1 MVLRMSRL
9 TRCPRNFARSFVPVR
24 FAFVASLALL
34 LILCERSL
42 VPAQSNGTAPSRRS
56 HSTRSGTASARL
68 AVDVVKL
75 KSGQTL
81 RGTVAR
87 MEPDGSITLALEREW
102 LRKANPALLA
112 TTEAEEARTRT
123 AALEQLRDRL
133 QHELTKTPADS
144 GLATFL
150 RVEQK
155 RIAGLLANAAAG
167 SRESAPPQSGS
178 THSTRPQFV
187 FVELPKK
194 KIARITPASIAHK
207 QIAGWS
213 WYERL
218 PHVESRDAEE
228 LARELQHRH
237 IDPTQP
243 LPDMSDR
250 LPLRL
255 QDERE
260 WSARIAIVSSALGK
274 PLEFQGTGDLLVR
287 ADHAKNADDLAPLI
301 AKMFGGQVDSL
312 FKDLLNEG
320 RATAATPQSSN
331 AWLEPAI
338 REAEKEKARAFRAT
352 RVDLSLERHQATV
365 NSVFVVQL
373 ANGKWETIWSD
384 HAVEDGS
391 QARPAAEANITGD
404 PQIKSALAL
413 LKSLGA
419 GGDDQVGAAI
429 RMGAATMAAQQT
441 VNNHFAAFE
450 TPFLRQ
456 LDGPPLSWGQ

>member
-1 MVLRMSRL
+1 M
-9 TRCPRNFARSFVPVR
+9 
-24 FAFVASLALL
+24 
-34 LILCERSL
+34 
-42 VPAQSNGTAPSRRS
+42 
-56 HSTRSGTASARL
+56 L
-68 AVDVVKL
+68 AV
-75 KSGQTL
+75 
-81 RGTVAR
+81 
-87 MEPDGSITLALEREW
+87 ERAW

-112 TTEAEEARTRT
+112 TTETEEARTRT
-123 AALEQLRDRL
+123 AALEQLRDRIK
-133 QHELTKTPADS
+133 QELTKTPADS
-144 GLATFL
+144 ALATFL

-155 RIAGLLANAAAG
+155 RVAGLLADA
-167 SRESAPPQSGS
+167 SAEPRDGAPRQ
-178 THSTRPQFV
+178 TAPPQFV
-187 FVELPKK
+187 FVELPKR
-194 KIARITPASIAHK
+194 KIARITPASVAHK
-207 QIAGWS
+207 QVAGWG

-218 PHVESRDAEE
+218 DKVESRDADD
-228 LARELQHRH
+228 LARQLKHRH

-243 LPDMSDR
+243 LPDLSDR

-255 QDERE
+255 QDDRE
-260 WSARIAIVSSALGK
+260 WSARMALVSHALGK

-301 AKMFGGQVDSL
+301 AKMFGGQLDSL
-312 FKDLLNEG
+312 MKDLLNEG
-320 RATAATPQSSN
+320 HANAPTPQSSS

-365 NSVFVVQL
+365 NSAFVVQL

-384 HAVEDGS
+384 HAIEDGS
-391 QARPAAEANITGD
+391 QPRPAIEANITAD
-404 PQIKSALAL
+404 PQAKSALSL

-419 GGDDQVGAAI
+419 GGDEQVASAI

-450 TPFLRQ
+450 TPFLHQ

>member
-1 MVLRMSRL
+1 V
-9 TRCPRNFARSFVPVR
+9 
-24 FAFVASLALL
+24 
-34 LILCERSL
+34 
-42 VPAQSNGTAPSRRS
+42 
-56 HSTRSGTASARL
+56 
-68 AVDVVKL
+68 
-75 KSGQTL
+75 
-81 RGTVAR
+81 
-87 MEPDGSITLALEREW
+87 EPDGSITLALEREW
-102 LRKANPALLA
+102 LRRANPALLA
-112 TTEAEEARTRT
+112 TTETEEARTRT
-123 AALEQLRDRL
+123 AALEQLRDRI
-133 QHELTKTPADS
+133 QQELAKTPAES
-144 GLATFL
+144 ALATFL

-155 RIAGLLANAAAG
+155 RVAGLLADAG
-167 SRESAPPQSGS
+167 SRESAPPQSAPA
-178 THSTRPQFV
+178 HSARPQFV

-194 KIARITPASIAHK
+194 KIARITPASVAHK

-218 PHVESRDAEE
+218 ANVESRDAEE

-237 IDPTQP
+237 IDPTQA

-260 WSARIAIVSSALGK
+260 WSARMALVSSALGK
-274 PLEFQGTGDLLVR
+274 PLEFQGTGNLLVR

-320 RATAATPQSSN
+320 HPTAANPQSSSN

-338 REAEKEKARAFRAT
+338 REAEKDKSRAFRAT
-352 RVDLSLERHQATV
+352 RVDLSLERHQASV

-384 HAVEDGS
+384 RAVEDGS
-391 QARPAAEANITGD
+391 QARLAAEANITGD
-404 PQIKSALAL
+404 PQIKSALSL

-419 GGDDQVGAAI
+419 GGDDQVSAAI

-456 LDGPPLSWGQ
+456 LDGPPLSCGQ

>member
-1 MVLRMSRL
+1 L
-9 TRCPRNFARSFVPVR
+9 F
-24 FAFVASLALL
+24 LL
-34 LILCERSL
+34 LAECSL
-42 VPAQSNGTAPSRRS
+42 GFAQTNGAGLSGRS
-56 HSTRSGTASARL
+56 HSTRSGAGNARQ

-87 MEPDGSITLALEREW
+87 VEADGSITLAVQREW

-112 TTEAEEARTRT
+112 TTEAEEGRTRT
-123 AALEQLRDRL
+123 AALEQLRDRI
-133 QHELTKTPADS
+133 QQELTKATAES

-155 RIAGLLANAAAG
+155 RVAGRLADAAAG
-167 SRESAPPQSGS
+167 PRESRPAQ
-178 THSTRPQFV
+178 STRPQFV

-194 KIARITPASIAHK
+194 KIARVTPASVAHK

-218 PHVESRDAEE
+218 TNVESRDADE
-228 LARELQHRH
+228 LPRELKHRH

-260 WSARIAIVSSALGK
+260 WSARMALVSYALGK

-301 AKMFGGQVDSL
+301 AKMFGGQIDSL
-312 FKDLLNEG
+312 FKDLRHEG
-320 RATAATPQSSN
+320 HPTAANPQSSSS

-338 REAEKEKARAFRAT
+338 REAEKDKARAFRAT
-352 RVDLSLERHQATV
+352 RVDLSLERHQASV
-365 NSVFVVQL
+365 NSVFVFRV

-384 HAVEDGS
+384 RAVEDGS
-391 QARPAAEANITGD
+391 QARPAAEANITAD
-404 PQIKSALAL
+404 PQIKSALSL

-419 GGDDQVGAAI
+419 GGDDQVSAAI

-441 VNNHFAAFE
+441 VNNRFAAFE

-456 LDGPPLSWGQ
+456 LDGPPLSWGP

>member
-1 MVLRMSRL
+1 V
-9 TRCPRNFARSFVPVR
+9 
-24 FAFVASLALL
+24 LL
-34 LILCERSL
+34 LSDRSPG
-42 VPAQSNGTAPSRRS
+42 VAQTNGVGNSRRS
-56 HSTRSGTASARL
+56 PSSRSGGGSARL

-81 RGTVAR
+81 RGAVAR
-87 MEPDGSITLALEREW
+87 VEPDGSITLALEREW
-102 LRKANPALLA
+102 LRRANPAVLA
-112 TTEAEEARTRT
+112 TTETEEARTRT
-123 AALEQLRDRL
+123 AALEQLRDRI
-133 QHELTKTPADS
+133 QQELAKTPAES
-144 GLATFL
+144 ALATFL

-155 RIAGLLANAAAG
+155 RVAGLLADAG
-167 SRESAPPQSGS
+167 SRESAPPQSAPA
-178 THSTRPQFV
+178 HSARPQFV

-194 KIARITPASIAHK
+194 KIARITPASVAHK

-218 PHVESRDAEE
+218 ANVESRDAEE

-237 IDPTQP
+237 IDPTQA

-250 LPLRL
+250 LPVRL

-260 WSARIAIVSSALGK
+260 WSARMALVSYALGK

-320 RATAATPQSSN
+320 HPTAANPQSSSN

-338 REAEKEKARAFRAT
+338 REAEKDKSRAFRAT
-352 RVDLSLERHQATV
+352 RVDLSLERHQASV

-384 HAVEDGS
+384 RAVEDGS
-391 QARPAAEANITGD
+391 QARLAAEANITGD
-404 PQIKSALAL
+404 PQIKSALSL

-419 GGDDQVGAAI
+419 GGDDQVGSAI

-441 VNNHFAAFE
+441 VNNHFAVFE

>member
-1 MVLRMSRL
+1 L
-9 TRCPRNFARSFVPVR
+9 FDRS
-24 FAFVASLALL
+24 
-34 LILCERSL
+34 
-42 VPAQSNGTAPSRRS
+42 PATAQTDGTGTSRRS
-56 HSTRSGTASARL
+56 RSTRSGAASARL

-75 KSGQTL
+75 KSGQML
-81 RGTVAR
+81 RGAVAR
-87 MEPDGSITLALEREW
+87 AETDGSITLAVEREW
-102 LRKANPALLA
+102 LRGANPALLA
-112 TTEAEEARTRT
+112 ATEAEESHTRT
-123 AALEQLRDRL
+123 AALEQLRDRI
-133 QHELTKTPADS
+133 QQELAKTPAES

-155 RIAGLLANAAAG
+155 RVAGLLADAAAG
-167 SRESAPPQSGS
+167 PRESAPTQ
-178 THSTRPQFV
+178 STRPQFV
-187 FVELPKK
+187 FVDLPKR
-194 KIARITPASIAHK
+194 KIARITPASVAHK

-213 WYERL
+213 WYERIAN
-218 PHVESRDAEE
+218 VESRDADE
-228 LARELQHRH
+228 LARELQHKH

-260 WSARIAIVSSALGK
+260 WSARMALVSYALGK

-301 AKMFGGQVDSL
+301 AKLFGGQVDSL
-312 FKDLLNEG
+312 MKDLLNEG
-320 RATAATPQSSN
+320 HPTAATPQSSN

-338 REAEKEKARAFRAT
+338 REAEKDKARAFRAT

-373 ANGKWETIWSD
+373 AKGKWETIWSD
-384 HAVEDGS
+384 RAVEDGS

-441 VNNHFAAFE
+441 VNNHFATFE

-456 LDGPPLSWGQ
+456 LDGPPLSWGL